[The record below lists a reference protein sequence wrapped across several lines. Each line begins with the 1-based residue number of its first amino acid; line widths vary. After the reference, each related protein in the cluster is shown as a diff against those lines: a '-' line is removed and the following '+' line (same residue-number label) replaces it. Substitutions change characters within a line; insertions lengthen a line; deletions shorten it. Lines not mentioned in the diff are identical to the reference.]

1 MANTIK
7 TYGVDGLMEWHA
19 RIPVGNGAMH
29 VDFTD
34 GAITGYGVTPAEFTT
49 KNPVV
54 QAIIEKSDYFRQGKI
69 FLLREVKDSTDVSKA
84 EQVSSESE
92 DALGDA
98 DATDKIVV
106 SVSCNDE
113 AKDYLVEHFGVLKSD
128 MRTRAQINTAAAKHG
143 VVFDWQV
150 K

>member
-1 MANTIK
+1 
-7 TYGVDGLMEWHA
+7 MEWHA

-49 KNPVV
+49 QNPVV
-54 QAIIEKSDYFRQGKI
+54 QAIIEKSDYFREGKI
-69 FLLREVKDSTDVSKA
+69 FLLREVKDITSAPLSEQSPA
-84 EQVSSESE
+84 EIGESSP
-92 DALGDA
+92 ADA
-98 DATDKIVV
+98 DSTEKIAV

-113 AKDYLVEHFGVLKSD
+113 AKSYLAEHYGVLKSD
-128 MRTRAQINTAAAKHG
+128 MRTRAQINAQAAQHG
-143 VVFDWQV
+143 VEFDWQV